1 MINSNNQASLIQV
14 FLFNDS
20 WIPALADINYSQ
32 HPKEYL
38 ISNFISARLAQA
50 PVFQV
55 GKRKFVILQDTAEY
69 VGGDTNTCSLLSTI
83 D

>member
-38 ISNFISARLAQA
+38 ISNFISARLA